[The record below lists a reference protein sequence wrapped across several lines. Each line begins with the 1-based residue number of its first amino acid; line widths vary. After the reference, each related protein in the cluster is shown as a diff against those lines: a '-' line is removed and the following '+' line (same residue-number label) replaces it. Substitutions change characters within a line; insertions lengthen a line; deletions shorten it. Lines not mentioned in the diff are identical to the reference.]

1 MKLKIVRP
9 TEIPPKI
16 EGKKNTEI
24 KLKKKKRI
32 SYQTSR
38 KLNALLFITPWLLGF
53 IVFFIMPIFNT
64 ILYSFNTVSV
74 GDEGGIKFEYAGI
87 QNYIDLFRTEVSS
100 SGQQFARIFLNENIN
115 IFVNTPLIVIFSLF
129 LAILINS
136 KFKGRSVVRVIF
148 FLPIV
153 LGIKVVSNLLMT
165 STGGDIVDAAVDN
178 VIDNATIMEILISYT
193 FLPVSVTRFMSSVV
207 SGIFSLISQ
216 SGVQTLI
223 FLAGLQSINPS
234 LYEVA
239 RIENA
244 NSYDIFWKITL
255 PMLSNVSLFVL
266 VYTFVDLFLASPI
279 TNEIYTFAFKKN
291 NIGIGSALSAVYML
305 NILIDL
311 GILVLLL
318 RSRKGGVRYNEVY

>member
-1 MKLKIVRP
+1 MKVKLKSKVKQK
-9 TEIPPKI
+9 T
-16 EGKKNTEI
+16 I
-24 KLKKKKRI
+24 KLRKQRRI

-38 KLNALLFITPWLLGF
+38 KLNALLFITPWLMGF
-53 IVFFIMPIFNT
+53 IIFFIMPIFNT
-64 ILYSFNTVSV
+64 MLYSFNSVSV
-74 GDEGGIKFEYAGI
+74 ADEGGTKFEFTGM
-87 QNYIDLFRTEVSS
+87 QNYVDLFRTEVSS
-100 SGQQFARIFLNENIN
+100 GGQQFARIFIDENIN

-129 LAILINS
+129 LAILINM

-153 LGIKVVSNLLMT
+153 LGIKVVANHLMA
-165 STGGDIVDAAVDN
+165 STGGDIVDAAVDS
-178 VIDNATIMEILISYT
+178 VIDNTRLMNVLIAYT
-193 FLPVSVTRFMSSVV
+193 FLPVSITRFMSGVV
-207 SGIFSLISQ
+207 SNIFNLISQ
-216 SGVQTLI
+216 SGVQTLV

-239 RIENA
+239 KIESA
-244 NSYDIFWKITL
+244 NSYEVFWNITL

-266 VYTFVDLFLASPI
+266 IYTFVDLFLASPI

-318 RSRKGGVRYNEVY
+318 KSRKGGVKYNEIY